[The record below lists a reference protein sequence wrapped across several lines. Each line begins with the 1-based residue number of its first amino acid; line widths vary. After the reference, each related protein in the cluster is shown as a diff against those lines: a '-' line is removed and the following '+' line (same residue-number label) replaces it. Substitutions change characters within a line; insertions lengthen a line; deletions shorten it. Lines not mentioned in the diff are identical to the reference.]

1 MLKRLSFAR
10 NFYRAS
16 PAIGCYPSLC
26 GAYTFIKFS
35 GIVMRVSDL
44 LKVSRPGLWLVF
56 IWLYLWPTGG
66 ALPIISNIQFWL
78 GLLYCTFP
86 LNLLVYGMNDMVDE
100 DVDTDNSR
108 KGNFVY
114 GAKLPRALLRELPK
128 WIAAI
133 NIGSLSLLAFNDPEL
148 ISYLA
153 LWLTSAVVVNFAY
166 NNKPFQFSR
175 KCPFELP
182 VMIIG
187 HLLIPLFS
195 CKLNALPYPSW
206 ESWVFHCLLLSR
218 SHLWLEF
225 EDIIVDKRTNKR
237 TIAVTLGE
245 KNSLALIIILTL
257 TESLVGFVLLKSTV
271 LGFFSLFGV
280 VVFMSAAKQVLANT
294 RGRTRSVEKSSPF
307 VSVSQSLIGAVL
319 MVYLWK
325 HRVFV

>member
-1 MLKRLSFAR
+1 
-10 NFYRAS
+10 
-16 PAIGCYPSLC
+16 
-26 GAYTFIKFS
+26 
-35 GIVMRVSDL
+35 MRVSDL

-294 RGRTRSVEKSSPF
+294 RGPPRSVEKSSPF